1 MRTSAQYKLF
11 SLVELLQK
19 LKFGQGEKS
28 KKGFVEDSNKLW
40 LSVANA
46 KVHSLIKEAQETA
59 TVAKQQKRI
68 LKFIKTDVTPL
79 RVDLFTR
86 MASEKSL
93 EQKLALETGAKRT
106 LAVEKLILS
115 LTLTMCIP
123 GVDVRDLT
131 DTLEQVEDLMECFSA
146 LKLGSVSE
154 GGKKKA
160 KKENKGDDSRKK
172 ALAVLYD
179 LLIA

>member
-1 MRTSAQYKLF
+1 MVS
-11 SLVELLQK
+11 
-19 LKFGQGEKS
+19 
-28 KKGFVEDSNKLW
+28 
-40 LSVANA
+40 
-46 KVHSLIKEAQETA
+46 ETN
-59 TVAKQQKRI
+59 
-68 LKFIKTDVTPL
+68 
-79 RVDLFTR
+79 
-86 MASEKSL
+86 L
-93 EQKLALETGAKRT
+93 EHKLALETGAKRT

-131 DTLEQVEDLMECFSA
+131 DTLEQVEDLMECFAA
-146 LKLGSVSE
+146 LKLGSVTE

-160 KKENKGDDSRKK
+160 KKENKGDDQRKK